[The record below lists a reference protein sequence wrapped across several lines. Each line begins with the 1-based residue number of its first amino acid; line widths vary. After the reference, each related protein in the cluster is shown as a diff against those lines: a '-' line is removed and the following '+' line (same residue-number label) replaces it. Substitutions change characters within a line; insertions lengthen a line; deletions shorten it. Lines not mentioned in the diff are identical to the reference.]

1 MFEPFAS
8 PAPLSRRHFSRA
20 RDMSTARLVIV
31 TACYG
36 SRGDVAPLARL
47 ARAIQTATKATDDDE
62 RPSSVVF
69 MANPH
74 FAELATG
81 LDFHPTGDAGEYE
94 ARLADSKGRKHY
106 GNGSVVDWWMRQLG
120 THVRA
125 MRALLDG
132 STARRRPWST
142 GGALALWTR
151 PSLSTSPSFASRSS
165 RFRTWRPRRRRRVFA
180 GAPASARSSSRRGA
194 QCPRR
199 TQFP

>member
-47 ARAIQTATKATDDDE
+47 ARAIQTATKATNDDDDDE
-62 RPSSVVF
+62 RVTSVVF
-69 MANPH
+69 MAHPH
-74 FAELATG
+74 FAELAAG
-81 LDFHPTGDAGEYE
+81 LDFPPTGDAAEYE
-94 ARLADSKGRKHY
+94 ARLADSKGRRHY

-125 MRALLDG
+125 MRALFDG
-132 STARRRPWST
+132 NQYESVVVVGHPLVRYFCVFISRQ
-142 GGALALWTR
+142 
-151 PSLSTSPSFASRSS
+151 SPHFVHPRS
-165 RFRTWRPRRRRRVFA
+165 
-180 GAPASARSSSRRGA
+180 
-194 QCPRR
+194 
-199 TQFP
+199 

>member
-1 MFEPFAS
+1 
-8 PAPLSRRHFSRA
+8 
-20 RDMSTARLVIV
+20 MSAARLVIV
-31 TACYG
+31 IACYG

-47 ARAIQTATKATDDDE
+47 ARAIQTATKASDDDDDDE
-62 RPSSVVF
+62 RPTSVVF

-125 MRALLDG
+125 MRALFDG
-132 STARRRPWST
+132 NQYESVVVVGHPLVRYFCVFISRQ
-142 GGALALWTR
+142 
-151 PSLSTSPSFASRSS
+151 SPHFVHPRS
-165 RFRTWRPRRRRRVFA
+165 
-180 GAPASARSSSRRGA
+180 
-194 QCPRR
+194 
-199 TQFP
+199 

>member
-1 MFEPFAS
+1 
-8 PAPLSRRHFSRA
+8 
-20 RDMSTARLVIV
+20 MSAARLVIV

-47 ARAIQTATKATDDDE
+47 ARAIQTATKASDDDDDDE
-62 RPSSVVF
+62 RPMSVVF

-74 FAELATG
+74 FAELAAG

-125 MRALLDG
+125 MRALFDG
-132 STARRRPWST
+132 NQYESVVVVGHPLVRYFCV
-142 GGALALWTR
+142 LA
-151 PSLSTSPSFASRSS
+151 PVASL
-165 RFRTWRPRRRRRVFA
+165 
-180 GAPASARSSSRRGA
+180 
-194 QCPRR
+194 CPPEIRE
-199 TQFP
+199 